1 MKNTPILT
9 LVLLLGC
16 NVLLAQPAQIRG
28 KISDVTTGK
37 GIASVHIFPI
47 NNQQNGTIS
56 NADGL
61 FILNLRKPTD
71 TLIVSHVSYN
81 TKAIPTQKGKTI
93 YKVHL
98 TPLQH
103 TLSEI
108 VVKPVTAEEIVSR
121 AIKRIKKNHNVH
133 PVYYQFYTRII
144 SFSHDSTL
152 HFFEEHT
159 GAMFIKKGFFFDYTK
174 IRPEKSRFRY
184 LTDIGKKRFEN
195 QYMVSMTAMIWDD
208 LYRNNNE
215 YLGHYGNTFYEYSF
229 KSSASI
235 LNRPCYVV
243 AFETEQK
250 TYYKS
255 GLLYIDKETYAIAR
269 EVVGSEDGSIRVVTF
284 KPLDGKWY
292 LKSARDL
299 AYGKF
304 VNEQRTTLY
313 NLIDEPENTDD
324 FVKVEELLPVKV
336 DQLADDFNDNYWE
349 DRNIVPLPGWIEKA
363 LKKKW
368 RKSD

>member
-1 MKNTPILT
+1 MKKTPILT
-9 LVLLLGC
+9 LVLLLGA
-16 NVLLAQPAQIRG
+16 NLLWAQPVQIRG
-28 KISDVTTGK
+28 KISDITTGN
-37 GIASVHIFPI
+37 GVASAHIFPK

-56 NADGL
+56 NEDGL

-71 TLIVSHVSYN
+71 TLIVSHVSYLTN
-81 TKAIPTQKGKTI
+81 SVPTHAGKTI
-93 YKVHL
+93 YKVGL

-108 VVKPVTAEEIVSR
+108 VVKPVTAEEIVTR
-121 AIKRIKKNHNVH
+121 AIGKIKENHKVH

-159 GAMFIKKGFFFDYTK
+159 GDMYIRKGIFVNYTK

-184 LTDIGKKRFEN
+184 LTEFGKKRFEN

-208 LYRNNNE
+208 LYKNNNE
-215 YLGHYGNTFYEYSF
+215 YLDTYRNMHYKYSF
-229 KSSASI
+229 KSSATI

-243 AFETEQK
+243 AFETERK

-255 GLLYIDKETYAIAR
+255 GLLYIDKENYAIAR
-269 EVVGSEDGSIRVVTF
+269 EVVGSDDGSIRVVTF
-284 KPLDGKWY
+284 KPIGGKWY
-292 LKSARDL
+292 LKSTRDL
-299 AYGKF
+299 AFGKF

-313 NLIDEPENTDD
+313 NLIDEPDNTAD
-324 FVKVEELLPVKV
+324 FVKVEELLPIKV
-336 DQLADDFNDNYWE
+336 DQLADDFEDNYWD
-349 DRNIVPLPGWIEKA
+349 DRNIVPLPGWIKKA
-363 LKKKW
+363 LDREMK
-368 RKSD
+368 